1 MELQATAVHAQTTQ
15 FPRNRRRYVFKTGP
29 MSAMTVGG
37 HASTEAWLK
46 QNDLNKAVMG
56 PVIQADVARYGTAFT
71 H

>member
-1 MELQATAVHAQTTQ
+1 
-15 FPRNRRRYVFKTGP
+15 